1 MGLQAFQQAACSFKL
16 LTMEKAHDK
25 IVGRMNPWLGIW
37 RGRFIRFSA
46 RQGRAFPNLIW
57 RVTEA
62 VITGRS

>member
-16 LTMEKAHDK
+16 LTMENAHDK
-25 IVGRMNPWLGIW
+25 IIGRANPWFGTRLPVYPAFGR
-37 RGRFIRFSA
+37 RGH
-46 RQGRAFPNLIW
+46 GFPNSIW